1 VTDHRP
7 GRAFEIVM
15 LSASLLLVTACGN
28 PTHEELLVSHV
39 APGGEYRVLYLDPP
53 WKLANTDGSYL
64 RLEIA
69 ATSARFGDPD
79 ASTVPPKFLFEAS
92 VAGGT
97 ASAAAQSAERAAR
110 MRGDEVLRPMTEIAT
125 ISGAS
130 GFDLVTSRPPS
141 AGGRFSRDVFLDR
154 SGGIVRAHFEA
165 NNDLRD
171 PEVDAM
177 IADLTVDPE

>member
-1 VTDHRP
+1 
-7 GRAFEIVM
+7 
-15 LSASLLLVTACGN
+15 
-28 PTHEELLVSHV
+28 
-39 APGGEYRVLYLDPP
+39 
-53 WKLANTDGSYL
+53 
-64 RLEIA
+64 
-69 ATSARFGDPD
+69 
-79 ASTVPPKFLFEAS
+79 
-92 VAGGT
+92 
-97 ASAAAQSAERAAR
+97 
-110 MRGDEVLRPMTEIAT
+110 MTEIAT
-125 ISGAS
+125 TSGAS